1 MSEMMNYK
9 GYYGSIE
16 FDPEDELFYGK
27 LAYIR
32 DLVLFEGKDE
42 KGLKAAFHAAV
53 DDYLELCEGQGRS
66 PERPFK
72 GSFSIRT
79 GRDLHQRAALTARQK
94 GLALNAL
101 VTEALTDYLNRQ
113 EK

>member
-9 GYYGSIE
+9 GYYGSSE

-53 DDYLELCEGQGRS
+53 DDYLELCEGR
-66 PERPFK
+66 
-72 GSFSIRT
+72 
-79 GRDLHQRAALTARQK
+79 
-94 GLALNAL
+94 
-101 VTEALTDYLNRQ
+101 
-113 EK
+113 